1 MHWQHMTSYVCN
13 IMKIDCL
20 VLTKTKIDE
29 TISSNLLHIRGY
41 REPIRNDRNS
51 HGGGTIVYVAQHLT
65 SKQQHALQHDLFEHI
80 WVDVKVCGKI
90 YSVNALYRSS
100 TQISIDDYQTFLS
113 ATEDILTKLQNHPT
127 DNYVFASDLNIGNVY
142 SKMPILAPK
151 PLDVSA
157 PELFQMFGYTQL
169 IDIPTPS
176 GLPSPRVYNR
186 RPP

>member
-1 MHWQHMTSYVCN
+1 M
-13 IMKIDCL
+13 
-20 VLTKTKIDE
+20 
-29 TISSNLLHIRGY
+29 
-41 REPIRNDRNS
+41 
-51 HGGGTIVYVAQHLT
+51 AQHLT

-127 DNYVFASDLNIGNVY
+127 DNYVFASDVNFGNVY

-169 IDIPTPS
+169 IDIPTRVTS
-176 GLPSPRVYNR
+176 DCISLIDLIYLHNIDSVTCHGVLPRIADHEGIFVLFHCTQDKVFVQKKIIFDYTNIDKVALTNYIKKH
-186 RPP
+186 